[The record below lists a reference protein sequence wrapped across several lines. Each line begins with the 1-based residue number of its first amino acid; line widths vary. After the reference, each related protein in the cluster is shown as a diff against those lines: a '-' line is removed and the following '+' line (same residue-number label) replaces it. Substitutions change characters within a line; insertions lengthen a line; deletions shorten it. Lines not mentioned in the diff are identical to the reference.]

1 MIDKN
6 TPIQLSKPIIGDE
19 EIKNVIAVLKS
30 GMLAQGAVTKEFE
43 ERFANLCGTKYA
55 VAVSNGTAAI
65 HCALYALGVDEQDEV
80 ITTPF
85 TFVATANPI
94 LMQRARV
101 VFVDISESDYCINP
115 QEVKKKI
122 TKKTQAI
129 IPVDLFG
136 QVYDSE
142 TINNIAKEHN
152 IKVLEDAC
160 QAVGASRNGIMA
172 GNIADISVFSL
183 YATKN
188 ITTGEGGMI
197 TTNNEEYARKC
208 KLFRHHGQDETLR
221 YEYIDMGYNY
231 RTTDICSAIGLAQ
244 LDRLESINTK
254 RMALS
259 KIYYEKLRDVI
270 GISLP
275 QISSGNIHV
284 FHQFSVRL
292 EDDFSGT
299 RESLISY
306 LEENNIKTGIYYPK
320 PLHLHP
326 HFRKFGFKEG
336 DFPVS
341 EKIATQI
348 LSLPIH
354 PSLTE
359 EQVNFVSDKII
370 EYAKK

>member
-1 MIDKN
+1 MINKKN
-6 TPIQLSKPIIGDE
+6 YIQLSKPIIGDE
-19 EIKNVIAVLKS
+19 EIKSVTAVLKS

-43 ERFANLCGTKYA
+43 ERFAKLCGTKYA
-55 VAVSNGTAAI
+55 IAVSNGTAAI
-65 HCALYALGVDEQDEV
+65 HCALYALGVGELDEV

-101 VFVDISESDYCINP
+101 VFADISESDYCINP
-115 QEVKKKI
+115 QEVKKKVTRK
-122 TKKTQAI
+122 TKVI

-136 QVYDSE
+136 QIYDSE
-142 TINNIAKEHN
+142 SISEIAKNNH
-152 IKVLEDAC
+152 IQTLEDAC
-160 QAVGASRNGIMA
+160 QAVGASRNGIVA
-172 GNIADISVFSL
+172 GNVADMSVFSL

-197 TTNNEEYARKC
+197 TTNNEEYARRC
-208 KLFRHHGQDETLR
+208 KLFRHHGQDESLR
-221 YEYIDMGYNY
+221 YEYLDMGYNY

-244 LDRLESINTK
+244 LDRLESINSK
-254 RMALS
+254 RIALS
-259 KIYYEKLRDVI
+259 KIYYKKLRDVV
-270 GISLP
+270 GIALP
-275 QISSGNIHV
+275 QISNGNIHV
-284 FHQFSVRL
+284 FHQFSIRL
-292 EDDFSGT
+292 QDDFHGT

-306 LEENNIKTGIYYPK
+306 LEEKNIKTGIYYPR

-341 EKIATQI
+341 EKVATQI